1 MLSMHLNV
9 LFYRDF
15 TYFLSF
21 FSSALSYLPSV
32 TQVVENP
39 TESAPSSLRL
49 RTVVC
54 SRTELPSV
62 CNDYEDLVQKQLE
75 VEGVG
80 EADQVVLRH
89 QRTVWQLI
97 DVLFSDTQL
106 AETEAEDE
114 EVSDLMDTPDDTPQ
128 ILIRRAGFSRWLQES
143 VSHMVQQDLEE
154 LKGNKYLKEI
164 FTLLTGRKL
173 DDAVE
178 IALERGDVRMATLL
192 SQAGGPIGMRSDV
205 AAQLEVWASEG
216 LDKSLIESDRLSV
229 YQLLA
234 GLYLR

>member
-1 MLSMHLNV
+1 M
-9 LFYRDF
+9 
-15 TYFLSF
+15 
-21 FSSALSYLPSV
+21 

-39 TESAPSSLRL
+39 TEPAPSPLRL

-97 DVLFSDTQL
+97 DVLFS
-106 AETEAEDE
+106 ETPNVSENEAEDE
-114 EVSDLMDTPDDTPQ
+114 EVSDPMETPDDTAQ

-192 SQAGGPIGMRSDV
+192 SQAGGPIGMRNDV

-234 GLYLR
+234 GLYLQ